1 MAFNFMSF
9 LGGAAEQLTDVIETR
24 EAERMYEERQV
35 KAEQR
40 EESRFAK
47 RQAAS
52 AARDRK
58 KAEEEAADMISALS
72 VFYPKSMTEQ
82 IASKGKVFGNF
93 ALESAQTAVSK
104 GINPSTI
111 WNFATNEKGEVDQ
124 SVITETLEVPT
135 PTPAPA
141 PDDLVQTTTSPLSLD
156 VDAYADMF
164 VKPDKEELSHNA
176 RIAVL
181 DQKMSRNPN
190 SSNMETWKA
199 EREAMLKGLADLKKL
214 EKDAEGT
221 TTPSF
226 TLGTIQSNM
235 AGFDRASLPRAGF
248 KLGINDNIENLEDGN
263 MHMMDI
269 ASLDTVK
276 QATEFNAVYSDPAM
290 KAAISARRNSA
301 LRGLQEYAFDALYD
315 TTKTVEELTPQKYA
329 EAMQNNQLKVGQII
343 KVGNFLHVYT
353 GIEDTV
359 TGYPFYDFAI
369 GTN

>member
-1 MAFNFMSF
+1 MSF
-9 LGGAAEQLTDVIETR
+9 LGGAAEQLTEVIETR
-24 EAERMYEERQV
+24 EQERMYDERMER
-35 KAEQR
+35 ASER
-40 EESRFAK
+40 ELSMFEKKQKMQADREAS

-52 AARDRK
+52 AK
-58 KAEEEAADMISALS
+58 KQAEEMINALS
-72 VFYPKSMTEQ
+72 VFYPKAMTEE
-82 IASKGKVFGNF
+82 IASRGKVFGNF

-104 GINPSTI
+104 GVNPATI
-111 WNFATNEKGEVDQ
+111 WNFATNEKGDVDQ
-124 SVITETLEVPT
+124 DVINETLEVST

-156 VDAYADMF
+156 VGAYADMF
-164 VKPDKEELSHNA
+164 VQPDTEELSHNA

-190 SSNMETWKA
+190 SANMETWEA
-199 EREAMLKGLADLKKL
+199 ERNAMLKGLADLKEV

-226 TLGTIQSNM
+226 TLGTIQSSM

-276 QATEFNAVYSDPAM
+276 QATEFNTVYSDPAM
-290 KAAISARRNSA
+290 QAAISARRNSA

-315 TTKTVEELTPQKYA
+315 TTKTVKELTPQKYA
-329 EAMQNNQLKVGQII
+329 EDMQNNKLKVGEII